1 MKKITYALATLVI
14 GVVSYSLITSNG
26 EEKNEVTQVLTPVT
40 TVKTE
45 KTPIEQKYQFVQ
57 ERLEYELAFQR
68 DPQTGEIPRDQ
79 QILELQN
86 TLEMSRNQ
94 NFTRSSDNV
103 YVNRGPSNLGGR
115 TRALV
120 IDISDPTGN
129 TMLAGAVSGG
139 VFRTTNGGQSWTK
152 VSPNS
157 EIHNV
162 TAIAQ
167 DPRPGFQNIMYYSTG
182 EAVGNSAALGAG
194 FLGQGIWQSTD
205 GGLNWTQIPETD
217 STFEAFDSIFDL
229 TFSLEVSPVTGDLF
243 VATINSIV
251 RYDGNTFV
259 TELDNNGVSQFMD
272 VEIDSTGR
280 VYGAIGG
287 NGVNNGVYT
296 SETGDGTWVRIAQNG
311 SPVGWSSVGRLIVAS
326 APSNENFLYAIY
338 SNGANSGANQVEA
351 DLWRYDFAADEWTDF
366 SSKMPNEPGGPVAGV
381 DPFSIQGGYD
391 LDIVVRPDNENYVA
405 IAGTSVYRIQDI
417 ENDPQFG
424 IIGGYNGSQV
434 ALYNTPNGDQ
444 HHPDVHSLVFNP
456 FDSNVF
462 FTGTDG
468 GIHRTDDIDD
478 PQVDWV
484 NLNNSYQTYQYY
496 HVDIDPAEGSDFVL
510 GGAQDNGTTIGGTT
524 VGLPDL
530 TEHNMF
536 FGGDGVGVGIGRIG
550 ANNPFRLY
558 FGTQLGNFL
567 RFNQLTNNIT
577 PIAPQ
582 GSNSIF
588 VTYFHLDPDNNN
600 TLYYAGLSRVFRTTD
615 AENVTPTTWD
625 DLGVLAAGERVRRY
639 ATTRGDYDPATSYL
653 LIGGDRG
660 NILRLD
666 DPENATNLS
675 EAVNIT
681 PPGASTANGTIVS
694 GFAIH
699 PTNPDIVMA
708 VYANYNITNI
718 FLTTNA
724 TSDTPTWEVAERNL
738 SAHSIR
744 SAAIT
749 EINGQIGYYVG
760 TARGLFSSP
769 DPLGTD
775 WSLEGFNQIGMAVIS
790 DLKYRPSDNRLLIGT
805 HGNGMYDTTATTLA
819 VDDITANDAQNNF
832 SVFPNP
838 TSDILNFRITGAN
851 SISSF
856 QIIDYT
862 GRILEEG
869 SIDDVS
875 QGNVDVS
882 GYSNGV
888 YFIRAITQNN
898 QEVVSRFIKR

>member
-600 TLYYAGLSRVFRTTD
+600 TLYYAGLNRVFRTTD